1 MLTLQLK
8 TTRLTVTEANAAKYR
23 AIIDSG
29 KLPKHKIK
37 VDPKHSVMRRDYPA
51 FYPGMETS
59 EYLSRYASMN
69 NRLLLSAWKYDHSD
83 RAAPVLD
90 ATHPEVLE
98 EMDPDYVEQPRAVKA
113 SKTRRPGPAELRLAL
128 SCILDVEPDQQASVH
143 DLWLALGEIRKIAK
157 HMLEA

>member
-23 AIIDSG
+23 AIIYSG
-29 KLPKHKIK
+29 KLPKMKMPSSTPI
-37 VDPKHSVMRRDYPA
+37 RRAYPR
-51 FYPGMETS
+51 FWPGMTTA
-59 EYLSRYASMN
+59 EYLDHFAKLN
-69 NRLLLSAWKYDHSD
+69 GAGLHPIKYTHAD
-83 RAAPVLD
+83 REAPSLD

-128 SCILDVEPDQQASVH
+128 SCILDVEPDPQASVH